1 MKLVSEV
8 SYHTP
13 FGQNLHALASE
24 IASTGELPKGLRIER
39 RIRALGM
46 PADERIVGMGV
57 GALGIFVSMYIG
69 YLAVRENPYAA
80 LVPTATVIESQSVR
94 TTESGGVR
102 GFDAGKKIQLAVQRD
117 GLLGVSA
124 IDQVS
129 LMQADGT
136 AR

>member
-1 MKLVSEV
+1 
-8 SYHTP
+8 
-13 FGQNLHALASE
+13 
-24 IASTGELPKGLRIER
+24 
-39 RIRALGM
+39 M

-57 GALGIFVSMYIG
+57 GALGIFVSMCIG